1 MALISDWTIT
11 YRVKAALADDPDVK
25 ATDVNVNT
33 SNGVVTLL
41 GNVHWDGA
49 RDAIE
54 AKVRSV
60 EGVKDVNNQLR
71 EIWT

>member
-1 MALISDWTIT
+1 MALRDWILT
-11 YRVKAALADDPDVK
+11 YRVKAALSDDPDVS
-25 ATDVNVNT
+25 ARDLNINT

-49 RDAIE
+49 KTSIE
-54 AKVRSV
+54 EKVRQV
-60 EGVKDVNNQLR
+60 EGVRAVNNQLR